1 MLTSHPSKKIL
12 LNAIEWKLPNGYFYS
27 SNPIRR
33 AETNQ
38 AHIELVAF
46 LLFDDNCLRNMHA
59 ELVTCNLGQRVGI
72 KIYSPLL
79 VKFSILS
86 SFSLWVFS
94 RCVPLRVSMHHQRWN
109 SKKTPSEREGERMP
123 CNMSCANTIAINCRI
138 HNNTLSTYR
147 IINWMLQ
154 EL

>member
-1 MLTSHPSKKIL
+1 M
-12 LNAIEWKLPNGYFYS
+12 
-27 SNPIRR
+27 
-33 AETNQ
+33 
-38 AHIELVAF
+38 AF

-138 HNNTLSTYR
+138 HNNTLSTYNQLDASR
-147 IINWMLQ
+147 IITSSNLFCSRNVCYSVCNSVTHKHGNNGQFSWAVL
-154 EL
+154 